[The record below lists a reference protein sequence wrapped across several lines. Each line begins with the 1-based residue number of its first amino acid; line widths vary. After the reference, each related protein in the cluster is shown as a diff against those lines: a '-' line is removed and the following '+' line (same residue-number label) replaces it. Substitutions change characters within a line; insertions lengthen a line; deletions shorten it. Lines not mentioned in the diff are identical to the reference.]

1 MAKCIHTHTH
11 IHSFFLKQ
19 RSALSVAANC
29 CLSVAEEDFQLVADS
44 IPILSN
50 RLQHQVIEFFY

>member
-1 MAKCIHTHTH
+1 MAKCTRT
-11 IHSFFLKQ
+11 HSFFLKQ

-29 CLSVAEEDFQLVADS
+29 CLSVAEEDFQLVTDS

-50 RLQHQVIEFFY
+50 RLQHQVIELFY